1 MSKIGPRK
9 GSSWVP
15 VEYTVSPF
23 IVSDFN
29 YKTQLWLLPGS
40 PSGGLKLGEVVLAG
54 EKGWQVALRGLGLSG
69 ATIGLEL
76 ASGLL
81 VLNLLVPSDLA

>member
-1 MSKIGPRK
+1 M
-9 GSSWVP
+9 
-15 VEYTVSPF
+15 EHTVSPF
-23 IVSDFN
+23 IASDFL
-29 YKTQLWLLPGS
+29 YTTQLWLLPGS